1 MNPVYFRIRLPLEK
15 AMERLILWSGIT
27 YSRCMESDFR
37 NDDIFC
43 DSEKHE
49 KCYRLGVNSCGE
61 WTVFEDLTGAYSFIS
76 VEKWH
81 EFAENDELIV
91 AGFNDDV
98 TYGEFIVFRNGILI
112 KYFSY
117 DELSD
122 ISFNAGVYDYKINY
136 WTDVAG
142 FIEDD
147 KFYFSDKGEVLVYK
161 GVFYDY

>member
-1 MNPVYFRIRLPLEK
+1 MGQNTVVNLNPCDVGRTSKRTSNDKIIFAEILSDWIFRTGSNFGT
-15 AMERLILWSGIT
+15 LI
-27 YSRCMESDFR
+27 
-37 NDDIFC
+37 
-43 DSEKHE
+43 
-49 KCYRLGVNSCGE
+49 LGVNSCGE
-61 WTVFEDLTGAYSFIS
+61 WTVFEELTGAYSFIS

-98 TYGEFIVFRNGILI
+98 TYGEFIVFRNGRLV

-117 DELSD
+117 DQLSD

-161 GVFYDY
+161 GVFL